1 MSSLFGKGLNNQC
14 LSTYFYIILKWTLAP
29 LHPTGVH
36 PVYLWPQWPCLHS
49 GADLLRS
56 FPGFLQRW
64 PEKSKNYQLEKA
76 TVYHCSFV
84 FNSFL
89 KVTNMSTFAATSRTF
104 FPNAAGTTLK
114 ALYLN
119 GKRIQFFHY
128 RTLNIRAFDL
138 IWWMFSWFLLWS
150 QDDVLKW
157 LGWWNLFTIMN
168 QYCLSYSFF

>member
-64 PEKSKNYQLEKA
+64 LEKSKNYQLEKA

-168 QYCLSYSFF
+168 

>member
-1 MSSLFGKGLNNQC
+1 MSSLFGKSLNNQC
-14 LSTYFYIILKWTLAP
+14 LSTYFYIILKWTLAL

-168 QYCLSYSFF
+168 

>member
-1 MSSLFGKGLNNQC
+1 MSSLFGKSLNNQR
-14 LSTYFYIILKWTLAP
+14 LSTYFYIILKWTVAP

-36 PVYLWPQWPCLHS
+36 PVYLWPQWPCLRS

-64 PEKSKNYQLEKA
+64 PEKSKNYQLEKV

-84 FNSFL
+84 FNSFS

-119 GKRIQFFHY
+119 GTRIQLFHY
-128 RTLNIRAFDL
+128 RTLNIHAFDL
-138 IWWMFSWFLLWS
+138 MNVFLIPVMTS

-168 QYCLSYSFF
+168 

>member
-14 LSTYFYIILKWTLAP
+14 LSTYFYIILKWTLVP

-168 QYCLSYSFF
+168 